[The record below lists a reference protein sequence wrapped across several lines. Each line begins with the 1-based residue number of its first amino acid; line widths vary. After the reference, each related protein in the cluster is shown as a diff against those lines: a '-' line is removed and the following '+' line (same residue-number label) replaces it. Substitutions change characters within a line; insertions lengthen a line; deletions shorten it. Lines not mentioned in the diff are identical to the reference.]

1 MIMIEKDS
9 IEEILIA
16 LDRQIQVFHGSPI
29 GLVICGG
36 TALAALGL
44 ITRTTRDVDV
54 LARASMIDGDIQV
67 QEMEQFPDWLQSAA
81 AQVGRDFSLP
91 SNWLNLGPA
100 PQVRSGLPAGLT
112 GRLVRKEY
120 GPFFTAFFLDR
131 LDQIF
136 FKLYAAVDGG
146 PNDRH
151 VQDLLAL
158 NPQIDEIEAAT
169 DWVLTQDSSGGF
181 RSILKDFL
189 EQNNY
194 ESAAKHI

>member
-9 IEEILIA
+9 IEEILNA

-91 SNWLNLGPA
+91 SNWLNLDPA
-100 PQVRSGLPAGLT
+100 SQVSSGLPTGLT
-112 GRLVRKEY
+112 SRLVREEY
-120 GPFFTAFFLDR
+120 GSFLTAFFLDR

-146 PNDRH
+146 RGDRH

-158 NPQIDEIEAAT
+158 KPQIDEIEAAT
-169 DWVLTQDSSGGF
+169 DWVLTQDGSGGF

-189 EQNNY
+189 EQHNY